1 MPRKP
6 VEPSQLKAFSPLDGL
21 KMENLKA
28 LARKTS
34 IEEIAGGRFIFK
46 QGDAEKRSIFII
58 SGEVELTLV
67 GEPLGMEGAGGIV
80 GEMAMTHPQG
90 TRSATATAISKVKL
104 ARLNRDQ
111 FRKIVSENT
120 DFAFHV
126 MAVLA
131 NRLIVA
137 NTFIARALS

>member
-46 QGDAEKRSIFII
+46 QGDAERRSIFIV
-58 SGEVELTLV
+58 SGEVEL
-67 GEPLGMEGAGGIV
+67 
-80 GEMAMTHPQG
+80 
-90 TRSATATAISKVKL
+90 
-104 ARLNRDQ
+104 RDEEEV
-111 FRKIVSENT
+111 VSNICFT
-120 DFAFHV
+120 WRCVLTFH
-126 MAVLA
+126 
-131 NRLIVA
+131 
-137 NTFIARALS
+137 TFMV